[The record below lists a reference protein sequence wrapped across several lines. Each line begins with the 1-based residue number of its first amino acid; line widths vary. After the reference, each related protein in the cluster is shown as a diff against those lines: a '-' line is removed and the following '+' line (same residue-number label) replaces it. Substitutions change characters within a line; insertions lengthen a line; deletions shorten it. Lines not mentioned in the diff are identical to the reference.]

1 MRQSQTYTISEAA
14 GLTGLHR
21 NTIRTR
27 IRLGQ
32 LEATVQQ
39 GKFGEEYRIS
49 REALI
54 RAGLLSGAGPLEE
67 AEDAEPV
74 YEADLVERTAEPE
87 EPNPEPTPEQTGV
100 LASTVAALGDLY
112 QRHEQAMFR
121 LGYLQGEL
129 ERVKALAEHAESLQ
143 KDNEERGQQLEALKQ
158 ALTEKEAQAAE
169 TERVQRELETAR
181 AQLREM
187 EALRHDLDRL
197 KSLAE
202 QQESTIGQLEAA
214 VKRPFW
220 QFWKKP

>member
-21 NTIRTR
+21 NTIRTK
-27 IRLGQ
+27 IRLSQ

-67 AEDAEPV
+67 AEEAEPV
-74 YEADLVERTAEPE
+74 YEADLVERTPEPE
-87 EPNPEPTPEQTGV
+87 APNPESQPEPNGSV

-112 QRHEQAMFR
+112 QRHEHAMFR

-129 ERVKALAEHAESLQ
+129 ERVKALAENAESLQ
-143 KDNEERGQQLEALKQ
+143 KDNDARGQQLQ
-158 ALTEKEAQAAE
+158 ALQQALAEKEAQAAE

-202 QQESTIGQLEAA
+202 QQESTIGELEAA

-220 QFWKKP
+220 QFWKR

>member
-21 NTIRTR
+21 NTIRTK
-27 IRLGQ
+27 IRLSQ

-74 YEADLVERTAEPE
+74 YEADLVERTPEPE
-87 EPNPEPTPEQTGV
+87 APGPESPSEPNGSV

-112 QRHEQAMFR
+112 QRHEHAMFR

-129 ERVKALAEHAESLQ
+129 ERVKALAENAESLQ
-143 KDNEERGQQLEALKQ
+143 KDNEERGQQLNALKQ
-158 ALTEKEAQAAE
+158 ALAEKEAQAAE

-202 QQESTIGQLEAA
+202 QQESTIGELEAA

-220 QFWKKP
+220 QFWKR

>member
-21 NTIRTR
+21 NTIRTK
-27 IRLGQ
+27 IRLNQ

-67 AEDAEPV
+67 AEEAEPV
-74 YEADLVERTAEPE
+74 YEADLVERTPEPE
-87 EPNPEPTPEQTGV
+87 APAAEAQPEPNGSA

-112 QRHEQAMFR
+112 PRHEHAMFR

-129 ERVKALAEHAESLQ
+129 ERVKALAENAESLQ
-143 KDNEERGQQLEALKQ
+143 KDVDERGQQLQELKQ
-158 ALTEKEAQAAE
+158 ALAEKEAQAAE

-187 EALRHDLDRL
+187 EALRHDLNRL
-197 KSLAE
+197 KTLAE
-202 QQESTIGQLEAA
+202 QQESTIGELEAA

-220 QFWKKP
+220 QFWKR